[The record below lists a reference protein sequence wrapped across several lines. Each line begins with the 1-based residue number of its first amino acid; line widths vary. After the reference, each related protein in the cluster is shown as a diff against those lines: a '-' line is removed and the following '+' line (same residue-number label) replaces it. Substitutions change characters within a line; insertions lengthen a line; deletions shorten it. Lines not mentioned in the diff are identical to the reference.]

1 MSSRGAEPAKYALDT
16 NIFINAFRDNAAAN
30 ALDAFFRRALVVTFL
45 SSVVVQELGAGAR
58 ARKDAVR
65 LQRAIFAPFERRNRI
80 VAPSAA
86 AFKRAAGYWLTWWRG
101 KAQTPSAGIARLPT
115 ILSSRLRAESAASR
129 SSRVMRTSIGSGRSS
144 SDFAS

>member
-58 ARKDAVR
+58 ARKDALL
-65 LQRAIFAPFERRNRI
+65 LQRDLGPVRATESHRRPVGGRVQGER
-80 VAPSAA
+80 PD
-86 AFKRAAGYWLTWWRG
+86 
-101 KAQTPSAGIARLPT
+101 
-115 ILSSRLRAESAASR
+115 
-129 SSRVMRTSIGSGRSS
+129 IG
-144 SDFAS
+144 